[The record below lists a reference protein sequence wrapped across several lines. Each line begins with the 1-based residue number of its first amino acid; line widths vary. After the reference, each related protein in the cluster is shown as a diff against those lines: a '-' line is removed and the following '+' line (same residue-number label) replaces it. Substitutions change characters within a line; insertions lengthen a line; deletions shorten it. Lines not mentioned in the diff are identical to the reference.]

1 MLQTSNKT
9 ECLIIKRAQLFNN
22 KIEKMKDNRS
32 KSTRNYLNQ
41 SGQVDRS
48 TFNPL
53 VNSITKPS
61 LSKQNHSERVS

>member
-1 MLQTSNKT
+1 
-9 ECLIIKRAQLFNN
+9 
-22 KIEKMKDNRS
+22 MKDNRS

-61 LSKQNHSERVS
+61 MSKQNHSERVNEMAQKIMN